1 MPDSLQD
8 SPLAKALL
16 DLVNAT
22 SERHYSKIYAR
33 AESLFNLAAQTDF
46 PDAKLGSLIANL
58 VTSFVGG
65 LLEYGVCFLIPI
77 LCRGFPGTYLSLNIK
92 GVQFFASV
100 IGTSL
105 PGNPWRSDC
114 WGFVYTLIELP
125 FD

>member
-8 SPLAKALL
+8 SPLAQALL

-22 SERHYSKIYAR
+22 SERQYSKIYAR
-33 AESLFNLAAQTDF
+33 AESLFNLVAEADF
-46 PDAKLGSLIANL
+46 PDAKLASLIANL

-65 LLEYGVCFLIPI
+65 LLEYGACFLIPI
-77 LCRGFPGTYLSLNIK
+77 LRRGFPRTYLSLNIK

-105 PGNPWRSDC
+105 PGNSWRSDC